1 MSYTLPAGFE
11 SLEPFL
17 QKWALPTQNERQ
29 LTRLNA
35 STAELKAFYDG
46 ILPLMP
52 AALEYVD
59 KFNLGEIPDDGK
71 PLYWM
76 MLSMAEIAPHVE
88 LYRGDP
94 KVPHSFDERRFI
106 AEHGGLSE

>member
-1 MSYTLPAGFE
+1 MSYTLPAGFD

-17 QKWALPTQNERQ
+17 QKWALPTQDERQ
-29 LTRLNA
+29 STRLNA

-46 ILPLMP
+46 MLPMMP
-52 AALEYVD
+52 AALEHVD
-59 KFNLGEIPDDGK
+59 TFELGKIAQASK
-71 PLYWM
+71 PLYWL